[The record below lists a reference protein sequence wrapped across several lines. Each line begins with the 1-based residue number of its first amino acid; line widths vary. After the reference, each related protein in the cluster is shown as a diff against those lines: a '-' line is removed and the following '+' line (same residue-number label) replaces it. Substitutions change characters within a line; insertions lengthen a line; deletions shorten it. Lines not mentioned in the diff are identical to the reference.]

1 MNKILHYLNN
11 IKEKNDKEYFTNLNF
26 EIDAILIYL
35 GSLVNYDLN
44 LAINEKRDTDNIFH
58 LITAW
63 DKHKPVSQNGI
74 L

>member
-44 LAINEKRDTDNIFH
+44 LAINEKRDTDNIFSSYNNFSF
-58 LITAW
+58 L
-63 DKHKPVSQNGI
+63 S
-74 L
+74 LFFLFYL